1 MGHEH
6 DHFGAHVQAVYD
18 EVRVRPDKDS
28 IEIEAVFPRTPI
40 NVIIH
45 FIHPD
50 RDQGYDLHCGRP
62 TAERLDDDTVVLMP
76 QADLM
81 THVPPDSH
89 WAHLKD
95 GIDVFT
101 GNHVSGFRRDG
112 PPSFTHND
120 RPVKVYVAVENTKTN
135 QYHLFARAKTTSEV
149 RAIARTYHQ
158 LAQTVEEDDAPHVPN
173 YLLKSARDLNRQ
185 LKGDDGGA
193 APKFETFEPV
203 VQQLCN
209 RAKELETHILSD
221 ERPKHR
227 FESDDFKAVYQR
239 FKYLASVDTG
249 VVEHPK
255 TLAVDVS
262 SNDSRNSTR
271 LTMTGKPVFDS
282 FCEAYKKLLPLPQVV
297 ATLMKHKGAYEVV
310 DKSTQ
315 TNLKSMTTGEVDA
328 TTDTVSSNVCF
339 AGFKL
344 NVKREH
350 VYSTAEAKEAL
361 TRLLDD
367 ASGFDHRYRY
377 KQRYSFGYRGYT
389 IDLTM
394 VRTAESD
401 KYPSAKGRVSPLRST
416 PFIALDVMRSKND
429 KYELEIERSDPSA
442 TVEDLFHIV
451 EQCTH
456 AMNGHVASF
465 GKHVLTN
472 AYPRI
477 LDTQETRAITT
488 VFNSMACHLPRHR
501 DFAHNRA
508 TKSLVPQFATGLR
521 LNDQLS
527 PNVVNITH
535 TKHAYVQHHWHDYA
549 ILTKTD
555 GIHCVALVHKAS
567 QTLYLYLQK
576 GRSCMAIA
584 LAAPVTT
591 DYVLDGEFYT
601 KDGIATYYVF
611 DVYAKGDVSLLTRSL
626 PDRLAALDDP
636 VTPAHTSLRVVVKTL
651 LTLDAY
657 QRLYH
662 LVATGSTELTPDDRD
677 CYHAFE
683 CRRDGVKADNDG
695 YIVMHTGPLVRDC
708 TEAEEARLLK
718 AHGTKPYVMRQSEF
732 ERGTHSMNE
741 ATRRSVDSYVL
752 CLKWKPEEECT
763 IDFKVYL
770 NDDYEPGQRT
780 RRVRLCSKYRADNAE
795 VNLYHVLCGMYG
807 NPSLWGRRSLTP
819 QDQNQPQPFIP
830 ADAYDYELI
839 EPMHDHTNGKPSVS
853 LECDAQGHIKTM
865 QREVL
870 KDHAIVEM
878 RYTRS
883 TGKWV
888 PMRLRR
894 DKTEPNAYRVAL
906 DNWRNIFHPVTP
918 PHQWTPHA
926 PELYNSS
933 ALDAYY
939 AHTKKTVGLRSQ
951 MDDAHL
957 QLKQHLILKAAR
969 TWSMVASG
977 QTAYDTASLKV
988 YDMGCGKG
996 TDLFH
1001 WNAVHQHVRPI
1012 RFYLGTDY
1020 DHSHLV
1026 RHKGACY
1033 QYLLGGRQGPPR
1045 GNGHSAPRGLTAQS
1059 RYGFDALF
1067 AQADASRALVTCKDG
1082 TWSNSDPATRP
1093 TDHKFHY
1100 QVLSHV
1106 LYGTPAAEPRLA
1118 QVLDDRTVH
1127 PVYNL
1132 VSCQFAMHHFAQ
1144 PKSGLWR
1151 NLRQLLASDGLFVAT
1166 VPNGDFLTGKLAA
1179 TGQYVV
1185 PIRDA
1190 KTGQR
1195 VPWYR
1200 YETGQAR
1207 EGHVHFETP
1216 KINRNEEPL
1225 LTEEALR
1232 AAAAKAQLDVV
1243 MVEPFG
1249 AFVDACGLPCYT
1261 HACWAFDKR
1270 TFDATTLT
1278 HTPHSTTPTVT
1289 ETAEALE
1296 YSREGHWVVVLCQRG
1311 RTEGERAKVRE
1322 ALLAAGG
1329 AAA

>member
-1 MGHEH
+1 MRDER
-6 DHFGAHVQAVYD
+6 DQFGAHVQAVYQ
-18 EVRVRPDKDS
+18 EVGARDDQGS

-40 NVIIH
+40 HVVLY

-50 RDQGYDLHCGRP
+50 RDQGYELHCGKP
-62 TAERLDDDTVVLMP
+62 VTERLDEDTVVLTP
-76 QADLM
+76 QKDIVQS
-81 THVPPDSH
+81 TPHEPQ

-112 PPSFTHND
+112 PPSFAHND

-135 QYHLFARAKTTSEV
+135 QYHLFARAKSNAEV
-149 RAIARTYHQ
+149 KAIARTYHQ
-158 LAQTVEEDDAPHVPN
+158 LAQTVEEDNAPNVPN
-173 YLLKSARDLNRQ
+173 YLLKSARDLNKQ

-193 APKFETFEPV
+193 VPKLETFEPV
-203 VQQLCN
+203 IQQLCN
-209 RAKELETHILSD
+209 KAKELEGQLLAD

-227 FESDDFKAVYQR
+227 FDNEDFKAVYQR
-239 FKYLASVDTG
+239 FKYLAAQGEG
-249 VVEHPK
+249 VTEHAK
-255 TLAVDVS
+255 TMAVDIS
-262 SNDSRNSTR
+262 SRDTRNSTR
-271 LTMTGKPVFDS
+271 LTMTGKPMFDA
-282 FCEAYKKLLPLPQVV
+282 FCEAYKHLAPLTEVV
-297 ATLMKHKGAYEVV
+297 DTVMGRPDAYEVV
-310 DKSTQ
+310 EKRTATD
-315 TNLKSMTTGEVDA
+315 LKSMADGELDDA
-328 TTDTVSSNVCF
+328 YDADAVSSNVCF
-339 AGFKL
+339 GGFKL

-350 VYSTAEAKEAL
+350 TYGTKDARKAL
-361 TRLLDD
+361 LELLDD
-367 ASGFDHRYRY
+367 ASGHDHMYRY
-377 KQRYSFGYRGYT
+377 KQRYSFGYKGYT

-394 VRTAESD
+394 VRSADSD
-401 KYPSAKGRVSPLRST
+401 RYPSARGKGAPLRST
-416 PFIALDVMRSKND
+416 PFIALEAMRNKSD
-429 KYELEIERSDPSA
+429 KYELEIERVDPGA
-442 TVEDLFHIV
+442 TVDDLFHLIA
-451 EQCTH
+451 ECTH
-456 AMNGHVASF
+456 AMNSHIAYF
-465 GKHVLTN
+465 GKHVRTN

-477 LDTQETRAITT
+477 LDTRATRDVTAR
-488 VFNSMACHLPRHR
+488 FNAMPCHVARHR
-501 DFAHNRA
+501 PKGAGGIGPDE
-508 TKSLVPQFATGLR
+508 TPWTTGQR
-521 LNDQLS
+521 LNDQVS
-527 PNVVNITH
+527 PNVVNMTH
-535 TKHAYVQHHWHDYA
+535 AKYAYVRHHWHDYL

-555 GIHCVALVHKAS
+555 GYHCVAFVHKAS
-567 QTLYLYLQK
+567 QTLYLYIQK
-576 GRSCMAIA
+576 GRSCLAIG
-584 LAAPVTT
+584 LAVPVSA

-601 KDGIATYYVF
+601 KDGIATFYIF
-611 DVYAKGDVSLLTRSL
+611 DVYAKGDASTLGDAL
-626 PDRLAALDDP
+626 PDRLAALTDP
-636 VTPAHTSLRVVVKTL
+636 LTPAHTNLRVVVKTA
-651 LTLDAY
+651 LTLSEY
-657 QRLYH
+657 QRLYR
-662 LVATGSTELTPDDRD
+662 LVAADSSDLTPEDRARFQ
-677 CYHAFE
+677 AFE

-695 YIVMHTGPLVRDC
+695 YIVMHAGPLVRDC
-708 TEAEEARLLK
+708 DDTEEAALVK
-718 AHGTKPYVMRQSEF
+718 AHGTKPYVMRTQEF
-732 ERGTHSMNE
+732 DHGRHSLNE
-741 ATRRSVDSYVL
+741 MTRKAVTSYVL

-770 NDDYEPGQRT
+770 GDDHEPGQTT
-780 RRVRLCSKYRADNAE
+780 RRVRLCSKYRADETTE

-807 NPSLWGRRSLTP
+807 SPGWGRRSLTP
-819 QDQNQPQPFIP
+819 QDQHQPQPFLP
-830 ADAYDYELI
+830 ADAFDYELV
-839 EPMHDHTNGKPSVS
+839 EPMHDANGTPGVW
-853 LECDAQGHIKTM
+853 LECDAKGLVKTER
-865 QREVL
+865 REVI

-878 RYTRS
+878 RYTRA
-883 TGKWV
+883 TGQWV

-906 DNWRNIFHPVTP
+906 DNWRNIFHPVASP
-918 PHQWTPHA
+918 DRWA
-926 PELYNSS
+926 PGAEASYDASV
-933 ALDAYY
+933 LDAYY
-939 AHTKKTVGLRSQ
+939 AHAKKTTLRSQ
-951 MDDAHL
+951 LDNAHVL
-957 QLKQHLILKAAR
+957 LKQYLILKATRVWGA
-969 TWSMVASG
+969 G
-977 QTAYDTASLKV
+977 QSRASLKV

-996 TDLFH
+996 IDLFH

-1020 DHSHLV
+1020 DHTHLV

-1045 GNGHSAPRGLTAQS
+1045 GNGHSAPRGLNAQS

-1082 TWSNSDPATRP
+1082 AWSNSDPATRP

-1166 VPNGDFLTGKLAA
+1166 VPNGDFLTAKLAA
-1179 TGQYVV
+1179 TGRYVV

-1190 KTGQR
+1190 KTAQR

-1278 HTPHSTTPTVT
+1278 HAPHSTTPTVT

-1296 YSREGHWVVVLCQRG
+1296 YSRDGHWVVVLCQRG

-1322 ALLAAGG
+1322 ALLAAGVR
-1329 AAA
+1329 